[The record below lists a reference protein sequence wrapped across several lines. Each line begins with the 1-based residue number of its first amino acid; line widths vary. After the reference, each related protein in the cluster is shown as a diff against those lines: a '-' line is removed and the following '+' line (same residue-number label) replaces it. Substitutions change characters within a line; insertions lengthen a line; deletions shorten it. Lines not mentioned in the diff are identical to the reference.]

1 MLIAVVQVGDSNGLV
16 ETMSG
21 DELENCE
28 KMDYNAQFKVMSL
41 KL

>member
-16 ETMSG
+16 EKMSG

-28 KMDYNAQFKVMSL
+28 KMDYNA
-41 KL
+41 